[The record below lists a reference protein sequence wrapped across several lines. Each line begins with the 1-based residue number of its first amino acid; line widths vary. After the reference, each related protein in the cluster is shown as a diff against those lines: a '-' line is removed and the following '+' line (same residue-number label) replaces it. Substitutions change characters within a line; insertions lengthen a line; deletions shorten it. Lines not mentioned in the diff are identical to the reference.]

1 MSESGLVFLTVKE
14 ILNLNIAD
22 PTDVYCVISVEKQII
37 RTSSCKV
44 TKANPVPE
52 WNEGFTFDITIHD
65 AEMGIAVWGKSPKFP
80 SGKLL
85 GLCEVPVAQAK
96 AARVLEKT
104 IPMVDGNYNPSP
116 VEVSFKANYASPS
129 HKVGFDDF
137 IMLRYLGRGTF
148 GKVMLVKK
156 KDTNRLYATKIM
168 RKDTLYRE
176 GMVDFPFIERHLLK
190 KFNHPNV
197 VHLKYCFQTE
207 THLYMV
213 MDYISGGELFD
224 LLESRVTLLEDEA
237 RFFAAQIVLAIGFL
251 HEHDIIYRD
260 LKPENCLLDMR
271 GDLCLIDFGLSKEGI
286 KDGEY
291 ANSFCGSLQYMAPE
305 ILKGRQYGK
314 AVDWWALGIILHE
327 MLTGAHPFLPTHECD
342 ILTEKDV
349 LDRVVGAPI
358 ELPPNLSKEAR
369 SLIKGLLVKEP
380 TLRLGAGSTS
390 ELRNH
395 EFFAKIHWKNLEAK
409 KIEPPLKP
417 HLDPSPEVGLDPWAS
432 VDGDDSNFEILSHS
446 QQEHFKSFSYVAPS
460 ELSRSASS
468 PVIGAFSPSPVFSPR
483 PLYHLQK
490 LKISSSPLHSPH
502 LSPRLSTPSPVFST
516 SPSPVLF
523 SSSPRTLKSSGMFKV
538 VKSPA
543 FYDLSQYAA
552 DREEQEAHA
561 NSPPAAKLHI
571 SQHRR

>member
-14 ILNLNIAD
+14 VLNLDVPD

-44 TKANPVPE
+44 TKASPIPE
-52 WNEGFTFDITIHD
+52 WKEGFTFDITTND
-65 AEMGIAVWGKSPKFP
+65 AEIGMAVWGKSAKFP

-85 GLCEVPVAQAK
+85 GLLEVPIAQAK
-96 AARVLEKT
+96 AQKVIDKT
-104 IPMVDGNYNPSP
+104 MPMVDTNYNTSL
-116 VEVSFKANYASPS
+116 VEISFKANYASPS

-137 IMLRYLGRGTF
+137 IILRYLGRGTF

-176 GMVDFPFIERHLLK
+176 GMMDFPFIERHLLK

-213 MDYISGGELFD
+213 MDYISGGELYD
-224 LLESRVTLLEDEA
+224 LLETRVTLNEDES

-251 HEHDIIYRD
+251 HEHDVIYRD

-271 GDLCLIDFGLSKEGI
+271 GDLCLIDFGLSKEGVR
-286 KDGEY
+286 DNDT
-291 ANSFCGSLQYMAPE
+291 ATSFCGSLQYMAPE
-305 ILKGRQYGK
+305 ILKGRSYGK
-314 AVDWWALGIILHE
+314 PVDWWALGIILYE
-327 MLTGAHPFLPTHECD
+327 MLVGHHPFLTNNETD
-342 ILTEKDV
+342 ILTEKDI
-349 LDRVVGAPI
+349 LDRVVAAPLD
-358 ELPPNLSKEAR
+358 LPNHLSKEAK
-369 SLIKGLLVKEP
+369 SIIKGLLLKEP
-380 TLRLGAGSTS
+380 SLRLGAGSIN

-395 EFFAKIHWKNLEAK
+395 SFFSKIHWKQLEAK
-409 KIEPPLKP
+409 KIDPPLKP
-417 HLDPSPEVGLDPWAS
+417 HLEPSREIGLDPWAS
-432 VDGDDSNFEILSHS
+432 VDGDDSNFEILSNS
-446 QQEHFKSFSYVAPS
+446 QQECFRSFSFAAPS

-468 PVIGAFSPSPVFSPR
+468 PVIGAFSPIFSPR
-483 PLYHLQK
+483 HLHLNLQ
-490 LKISSSPLHSPH
+490 LSHSPRNSPQF
-502 LSPRLSTPSPVFST
+502 SPRIANCPSPI
-516 SPSPVLF
+516 F
-523 SSSPRTLKSSGMFKV
+523 SSSPRSLKSSGLFKV

-543 FYDLSQYAA
+543 YYDLSQYA
-552 DREEQEAHA
+552 EEQEALT